1 MMSDR
6 TGSASGT
13 VKTRKRA
20 PRKDPQGFRT
30 NPDRKLQI
38 AIGREVRALR
48 HHRQMTYAALAASTG
63 LSIGMLSKIENG
75 LISPS
80 LTTLLSLGAALSV
93 PVITFFRSYED
104 REATRTDLAPDAP
117 APSRD

>member
-1 MMSDR
+1 M
-6 TGSASGT
+6 
-13 VKTRKRA
+13 
-20 PRKDPQGFRT
+20 
-30 NPDRKLQI
+30 

-48 HHRQMTYAALAASTG
+48 HQRQMTCSALSAATG

-80 LTTLLSLGAALSV
+80 LTTLLSLGGALSV

-104 REATRTDLAPDAP
+104 REVPGMAAAPEAP
-117 APSRD
+117 EPTAD